1 MISTYVDASN
11 SSVSTVTQPI
21 RDNGMLIKMQDESG
35 NSYENMGN
43 LAGWVDNMGSIL
55 ETEGYKIRVAADC
68 SLQVTG
74 TEITLPLDIP
84 LNMGWNIVSFPR
96 TDVLDGMNMIQSLID
111 QNILIKVQDEAGNS
125 IENWGIYGGWKN
137 SIGNFIPGKAYRV
150 KVSAN
155 SVLTIQQ
162 SYPKSAILPVYFEQT
177 SHFSSVAEGN
187 GYEHMNINLVGFS
200 GSGLSVGDELAA
212 FDGITCVGTLRITQ
226 QQLIQGSASL
236 IASCSTGN
244 PVKDGFKE
252 GASIQI
258 RSWNQ
263 VTDSETPVQAS
274 ILSGPL
280 NYLKNASTL
289 VKMKSVT
296 TSAFNLKDVAQVEVF
311 PNPSQGLFTVRFSD
325 LPANGS
331 HIDIYDL
338 SGRKVASHLISGISE
353 DFNLFDQAAGVYLV
367 KSILGSQEKVS
378 KLVIQ

>member
-1 MISTYVDASN
+1 
-11 SSVSTVTQPI
+11 
-21 RDNGMLIKMQDESG
+21 
-35 NSYENMGN
+35 
-43 LAGWVDNMGSIL
+43 
-55 ETEGYKIRVAADC
+55 
-68 SLQVTG
+68 
-74 TEITLPLDIP
+74 
-84 LNMGWNIVSFPR
+84 
-96 TDVLDGMNMIQSLID
+96 MIQSLID

-137 SIGNFIPGKAYRV
+137 GIGNFIPGKAYRV
-150 KVSAN
+150 KVSAS

-187 GYEHMNINLVGFS
+187 GYEHMNINLVGLN
-200 GSGLSVGDELAA
+200 GYGLVAGDELAA
-212 FDGITCVGTLRITQ
+212 FDGTTCVGTLRITQ
-226 QQLIQGSASL
+226 QQINQGSASL

-244 PVKDGFKE
+244 QFKDGFKE

-263 VTDSETPVQAS
+263 VADSETPVNVS
-274 ILSGPL
+274 ILSGLL

-289 VKMKSVT
+289 LKMKVVT
-296 TSAFNLKDVAQVEVF
+296 TSAFNLQDVAQVEVF

-338 SGRKVASHLISGISE
+338 SGRKVASHLITDSSE
-353 DFNLFDQAAGVYLV
+353 DFNLSGQASGIYLV
-367 KSILGSQEKVS
+367 KSILGSVEKIN